1 MSDGQIQYAE
11 YNDTFVLKCS
21 GDVRLTFCSALNET
35 ITKIIKANLLKSIVI
50 DLTEVISIDSTTL
63 GLLAKL
69 SILSKRKFG
78 MLPTLASIN
87 PDVNRV
93 LDSMGFNQVFNLV
106 HTPAPCPECL
116 NDLPKQDQSED
127 VVKERVLEAH
137 QILMSLN
144 DSNRNEFR
152 DLVSALQ
159 NQSAQA

>member
-1 MSDGQIQYAE
+1 MSDGKIQFAE
-11 YNDTFVLKCS
+11 YNETFVLKCV

-35 ITKIIKANLLKSIVI
+35 IEKILKTNSFKSIVI

-78 MLPTLASIN
+78 MLPTLASTN
-87 PDVNRV
+87 PDVSRV
-93 LDSMGFNQVFNLV
+93 LDSMGFNQVFNVV

-116 NDLPKQDQSED
+116 DDLPEQDQSEA

-144 DSNRNEFR
+144 ESNRDAFR
-152 DLVSALQ
+152 DLVSALESS
-159 NQSAQA
+159 NA

>member
-1 MSDGQIQYAE
+1 MSDGKIQFAE
-11 YNDTFVLKCS
+11 YNETFVLKCV

-35 ITKIIKANLLKSIVI
+35 IEKILKTNSFKSIVI

-78 MLPTLASIN
+78 MLPTLASTN
-87 PDVNRV
+87 PDVSRV
-93 LDSMGFNQVFNLV
+93 LDSMGFNQVFNVV

-116 NDLPKQDQSED
+116 DDLPEQDQSEAM
-127 VVKERVLEAH
+127 VKERVLEAH

-144 DSNRNEFR
+144 QSNRDAFR
-152 DLVSALQ
+152 DLVSALE
-159 NQSAQA
+159 SSTT

>member
-1 MSDGQIQYAE
+1 MSDGKIQFAE
-11 YNDTFVLKCS
+11 YNETFVYMCV
-21 GDVRLTFCSALNET
+21 GDERLTFCSALYET
-35 ITKIIKANLLKSIVI
+35 IEKILKSNSFKSIVI

-78 MLPTLASIN
+78 MLPTLASTN
-87 PDVNRV
+87 PDVSRV
-93 LDSMGFNQVFNLV
+93 LDSMGFNQVFNVV

-116 NDLPKQDQSED
+116 DDLPEQDQSEA

-144 DSNRNEFR
+144 QSNRDAFR
-152 DLVSALQ
+152 DLVSALE
-159 NQSAQA
+159 NTHA

>member
-1 MSDGQIQYAE
+1 MSDGKIQFAQ
-11 YNDTFVLKCS
+11 YNETFVLKCV

-35 ITKIIKANLLKSIVI
+35 IEKILKTNAFKSIVI

-78 MLPTLASIN
+78 MLPTLASTN
-87 PDVNRV
+87 PDVSRV
-93 LDSMGFNQVFNLV
+93 LDSMGFNQVFNVV

-116 NDLPKQDQSED
+116 DDLPEQDQTEA

-144 DSNRNEFR
+144 QSNRDAFR
-152 DLVSALQ
+152 DLVSALE
-159 NQSAQA
+159 NTHA

>member
-1 MSDGQIQYAE
+1 MSDGKIQFAE
-11 YNDTFVLKCS
+11 YNETFVLKCV

-35 ITKIIKANLLKSIVI
+35 IEKILKTNSFKSIVI

-78 MLPTLASIN
+78 MLPTLASTN
-87 PDVNRV
+87 PDVSRV
-93 LDSMGFNQVFNLV
+93 LDSMGFNQVFNVV

-116 NDLPKQDQSED
+116 DDLPEQDQSEA

-144 DSNRNEFR
+144 ESNRDAFR
-152 DLVSALQ
+152 DLVSALE
-159 NQSAQA
+159 NTHA

>member
-1 MSDGQIQYAE
+1 MSDGKIQFAE
-11 YNDTFVLKCS
+11 YNETFVLKCV

-35 ITKIIKANLLKSIVI
+35 IEKILKTNSFKSIVI

-78 MLPTLASIN
+78 MLPTLASTN
-87 PDVNRV
+87 PDVSRV

-116 NDLPKQDQSED
+116 DDLPEQDQSEA

-137 QILMSLN
+137 HILMSLN
-144 DSNRNEFR
+144 ESNRDAFR
-152 DLVSALQ
+152 DLVSALESS
-159 NQSAQA
+159 NA

>member
-1 MSDGQIQYAE
+1 MSDGKIQFAE
-11 YNDTFVLKCS
+11 YNETFVLKCV

-35 ITKIIKANLLKSIVI
+35 IEKILKTNSFKSIVI

-78 MLPTLASIN
+78 MLPTLASTN
-87 PDVNRV
+87 PDVSRV
-93 LDSMGFNQVFNLV
+93 LDSMGFNQVFNVV

-116 NDLPKQDQSED
+116 DDLPEQDQSEA

-137 QILMSLN
+137 HILMSLN
-144 DSNRNEFR
+144 ESNRDAFR
-152 DLVSALQ
+152 DLVSALE
-159 NQSAQA
+159 SSTT

>member
-1 MSDGQIQYAE
+1 MSDGKIQFAE
-11 YNDTFVLKCS
+11 YNETFVLKCV

-35 ITKIIKANLLKSIVI
+35 IEKILKTNSFKSIVI

-78 MLPTLASIN
+78 MLPTLASTN
-87 PDVNRV
+87 PDVSRV
-93 LDSMGFNQVFNLV
+93 LDSMGFNQVFNVV

-116 NDLPKQDQSED
+116 DDLPEQDQSEA

-144 DSNRNEFR
+144 QSNRDAFR
-152 DLVSALQ
+152 DLVSALE
-159 NQSAQA
+159 SSTT

>member
-1 MSDGQIQYAE
+1 MSDGKIQFAE
-11 YNDTFVLKCS
+11 YNETFVLKCV

-35 ITKIIKANLLKSIVI
+35 IEKILKTNSFKSIVI

-78 MLPTLASIN
+78 MLPTLASTN
-87 PDVNRV
+87 PDVSRV

-116 NDLPKQDQSED
+116 DDLPEQDQSEA

-144 DSNRNEFR
+144 ESNRDAFR
-152 DLVSALQ
+152 DLVSALE
-159 NQSAQA
+159 NTHA

>member
-1 MSDGQIQYAE
+1 MSDGKIQFAE
-11 YNDTFVLKCS
+11 YNETFVLKCV

-35 ITKIIKANLLKSIVI
+35 IEKILKTNSFKSIVI

-78 MLPTLASIN
+78 MLPTLASTN
-87 PDVNRV
+87 PDVSRV

-116 NDLPKQDQSED
+116 DDLPEQDQTEA

-137 QILMSLN
+137 HILMSLN
-144 DSNRNEFR
+144 ESNRDAFR
-152 DLVSALQ
+152 DLVSALESS
-159 NQSAQA
+159 NT

>member
-1 MSDGQIQYAE
+1 MSDGKIQFAE
-11 YNDTFVLKCS
+11 YNETFVLKCV

-35 ITKIIKANLLKSIVI
+35 IEKILKTNSFKSIVI

-78 MLPTLASIN
+78 MLPTLASTN
-87 PDVNRV
+87 PDVSRV
-93 LDSMGFNQVFNLV
+93 LDSMGFNQVFNVV

-116 NDLPKQDQSED
+116 DDLPEQDQSEA

-144 DSNRNEFR
+144 QSNRDAFR
-152 DLVSALQ
+152 DLVSALE
-159 NQSAQA
+159 NTHA

>member
-1 MSDGQIQYAE
+1 MSDGKIQCAE
-11 YNDTFVLKCS
+11 YNDTFVLKCV
-21 GDVRLTFCSALNET
+21 GDVRLTFCSALNE
-35 ITKIIKANLLKSIVI
+35 KIEKILKEHWLKSIVI

-78 MLPTLASIN
+78 MLPTLASTN
-87 PDVNRV
+87 PDVSRV

-116 NDLPKQDQSED
+116 DDLPEQDQSEA

-144 DSNRNEFR
+144 ESNRDEFR
-152 DLVSALQ
+152 DLVSALK
-159 NQSAQA
+159 STSS

>member
-1 MSDGQIQYAE
+1 MSDGKIQFAE
-11 YNDTFVLKCS
+11 YNETFVLKCV

-35 ITKIIKANLLKSIVI
+35 IEKILKTNSFKSIVI

-78 MLPTLASIN
+78 MLPTLASTN
-87 PDVNRV
+87 PDVSRV
-93 LDSMGFNQVFNLV
+93 LDSMGFNQVFNVV

-116 NDLPKQDQSED
+116 DDLPEQEQSEA

-144 DSNRNEFR
+144 QSNRDAFR
-152 DLVSALQ
+152 DLVSALE
-159 NQSAQA
+159 NTHA

>member
-1 MSDGQIQYAE
+1 MSDGKIQFAE
-11 YNDTFVLKCS
+11 YNDTFVLKCV

-35 ITKIIKANLLKSIVI
+35 IENTIKANSAKSIVI

-69 SILSKRKFG
+69 SILSMRKFG
-78 MLPTLASIN
+78 MLPTLASTN
-87 PDVNRV
+87 PDVSRV

-106 HTPAPCPECL
+106 HTAAPCPECL
-116 NDLPKQDQSED
+116 DELPEQDKSEA

-144 DSNRNEFR
+144 ESNRDEFR
-152 DLVSALQ
+152 DLVSALE
-159 NQSAQA
+159 SSPT

>member
-1 MSDGQIQYAE
+1 MSDGKIQFAE
-11 YNDTFVLKCS
+11 YNETFVLKCV

-35 ITKIIKANLLKSIVI
+35 IEKILKTNSFKSIVI

-78 MLPTLASIN
+78 MLPTLASTN
-87 PDVNRV
+87 PDVSRV
-93 LDSMGFNQVFNLV
+93 LDSMGFNQVFNVV

-116 NDLPKQDQSED
+116 DDLPEQARSEA
-127 VVKERVLEAH
+127 VVNERVLEAH

-144 DSNRNEFR
+144 QSNRDAFR
-152 DLVSALQ
+152 DLVSALE
-159 NQSAQA
+159 NTHA

>member
-1 MSDGQIQYAE
+1 MSDGKIQFAE
-11 YNDTFVLKCS
+11 YNETFVLKCV

-35 ITKIIKANLLKSIVI
+35 IEKILKTNSFKSIVI

-78 MLPTLASIN
+78 MLPTLASTN
-87 PDVNRV
+87 PDVSRV
-93 LDSMGFNQVFNLV
+93 LDSMGFNQVFNVV

-116 NDLPKQDQSED
+116 DDLPEQDQTEA

-144 DSNRNEFR
+144 QSNRDAFR
-152 DLVSALQ
+152 DLVSALE
-159 NQSAQA
+159 NTHA